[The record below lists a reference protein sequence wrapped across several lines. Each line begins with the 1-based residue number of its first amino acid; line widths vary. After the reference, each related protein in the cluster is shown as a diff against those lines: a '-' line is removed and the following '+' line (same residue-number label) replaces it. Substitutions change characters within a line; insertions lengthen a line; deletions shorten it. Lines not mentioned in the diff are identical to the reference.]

1 VIVESGDI
9 LTVVGALILV
19 VVIAIIAN
27 PQYLQGIFPARAPV
41 SPTIIPTSTSVP
53 ALTTPVATQ
62 SAAVPSLPSATETL
76 PVAEPTPLPPYRIFY
91 TDNPFSYPNV
101 RLPDQMRTIGESD
114 IPRSGQD
121 VVNFAYLEDTRGG
134 LTRVFSIPYPVW
146 MLNITVNASRTPQLG
161 NFRMALCYAGNGT
174 IIDGAEILNQGT
186 AYKKIQT
193 SNTDLYI
200 IVSTANIDRYHM
212 DFLTTREYY
221 DLYRPVKP

>member
-9 LTVVGALILV
+9 LTVVGALVLV
-19 VVIAIIAN
+19 VVIALVAN
-27 PQYLQGIFPARAPV
+27 HQYLQGIFPAQAPV
-41 SPTIIPTSTSVP
+41 SSTIIPTPTFVPVLTSPVETP
-53 ALTTPVATQ
+53 LTVA
-62 SAAVPSLPSATETL
+62 PSPSVTETL
-76 PVAEPTPLPPYRIFY
+76 PAPEYTPVPPYRIFY

-101 RLPDQMRTIGESD
+101 RLPDQIRTIGESD

-121 VVNFAYLEDTRGG
+121 VVTFAYLEDTRGG

-221 DLYRPVKP
+221 DQYRPVKP